1 MNTLTHGVKPHGRR
15 QLPSLHNAK
24 VAAMIGLEVAA
35 TSAADHWLSGQEARF
50 VAQEAD
56 LRELNQK
63 AARLISANDVTG
75 AEDSVTYDAFLSHSF
90 RGAGTQELKRKLIC
104 ELSRVREGGKK
115 AGLVYWADYLDLAER
130 GPVPWR
136 REIEEGIRSSSKVL
150 AFIDHAFLTS
160 FNCIMELA
168 AAFDMQKPVVPIIL
182 DEEAWSL
189 LTTPTGADRV
199 WDASEELRNY
209 DGQEFLG
216 GALFSKATL
225 RAVFQRVSNI
235 NFCSCRS
242 TDVAHW
248 GIEYVSEHF
257 FADVT
262 KDLPYLKEW
271 AQLNEQALKW
281 HSSGRSRASLPR
293 RTAVEKWVVWSDQ
306 AIKYN
311 MEPPPTS
318 LQREYIK
325 ESSRFFVRQKRAL
338 SVLAVAILLLIL
350 AGAIGSAVM
359 GIRAQQAAAEARE
372 NAAIAEEKT
381 HLAEEKSNLAVANQL
396 LAERNANLTTV
407 LLLSANPTPLTGR
420 EKRTLLKAMEV
431 ASKVDR
437 LDMVMSQLQTA
448 VRTLAYEP
456 FWQYELEGHFE
467 ALTVK
472 FSPDGGHL
480 VSGGVNDKL
489 RVWALKFSEGSFM
502 PVPQAPAILGCVEN
516 GESLSVDWSVRGV
529 IAGGTSSFNT
539 VCLWKND
546 GKSWVL
552 EDKIEGQGSANVWA
566 VGFSPTGELLASGDD
581 TGALFV
587 WDVTTSPA
595 SLHAAFRFN
604 TTDSPGDVRALA
616 WTPDG
621 TFIVAG
627 GVNQV
632 VSVVDLTT
640 GATVASYP
648 THGDIS
654 DIRITVDKGEG
665 SAWNRL
671 RIMVASD
678 RRDGVA
684 YAYLFTLEHPVA
696 DHTMM
701 LTLHQRIETTDTL
714 RSVAWSPNGG
724 DVVATSEESMAN
736 AVALWDFNRRLNSTT
751 NEPLLSL
758 TESGL
763 VFDMMSKPRLMAW
776 AEQTHG
782 HPTLLDSLSQHTT
795 LATATFAGPIVMLQ
809 SAPNLGE
816 LAPQLDQ
823 MQCTLAVDAGIKH
836 AIRGVAVN
844 TLLTQLATAAY
855 HGSLCLYRRDTP
867 TSTWAATH
875 LLHANDT
882 AGTQAKRVVTFSPN
896 NKLLAVG
903 SDEGR
908 VIMYDVTGADPVE
921 LHSLATHE
929 GPARVLTFDPSSAY
943 IAAAAD
949 RNDPTV
955 LIWEVDRPEV
965 QVRLAG
971 RHTISIKAVEWMAPF
986 DASGRTV
993 VVSAGDDG
1001 SIVLWTVRI
1010 AEGASLDVESSAVVG
1025 QLEEGA
1031 RYTTIKMGANG
1042 LLAAGDTD
1050 GMVSLWAENGTT
1062 GKWERVRKYPSHS
1075 AQVAQV
1081 LWVADTLVSGGRD
1094 DSMNYI
1100 ELEPGTQ
1107 TVRRR
1112 FKTDT
1117 SCRLMTIIADGED
1130 TSRLLCMRHGTDI
1143 VGHRHTDP
1151 TLLES
1156 SSAVELETVFV
1167 GFDVLFRLFQK
1178 MVYGQLSSAD
1188 LEAMGFQD
1196 LTRLV

>member
-1 MNTLTHGVKPHGRR
+1 MSDGEEPVAEPTLKSLRCKQMQDDRRLPAQEEYLWMSCFGAHMATLFVALDELLPYVPATNHDFTPYLARARNHAEAIDKAFRFRLAFLRRLNEIKRVHGDQARKRPLLLEWRLQLQVAGVGEDVAVDAGVAAKDAFGSDELGQRTLDLLSSSLSAQTLKSYAGRLSQFAEFCHDSENISPLEATTATVVRYVAWIGERGHIAAKSLQPYLSAINTFFELHNLDPIAKDSLHLTSARRGLMLRQRRLDAAPFRVLLPADVAYRFVTKAELIVSAPYPEYHHDFRALLASVVNFMFFGRGLTGVSGRVRDVHVDDYNITLQVCRPAAGDSKMIPSTKAVEPHGGQ

-24 VAAMIGLEVAA
+24 IAAMIRLELAA
-35 TSAADHWLSGQEARF
+35 TSAADHWIRGQEARF

-63 AARLISANDVTG
+63 AALLTSANEVTNL
-75 AEDSVTYDAFLSHSF
+75 DSVTHDAFVSHSV
-90 RGAGTQELKRKLIC
+90 RGADTQELKRRLIC
-104 ELSRVREGGKK
+104 ALSRVREGGKK
-115 AGLVYWADYLDLAER
+115 AGLVYWADFLDLAER
-130 GPVPWR
+130 GPLPWR

-168 AAFDMQKPVVPIIL
+168 AAFEMQKPVVPIIL
-182 DEEAWSL
+182 DEK
-189 LTTPTGADRV
+189 GR
-199 WDASEELRNY
+199 
-209 DGQEFLG
+209 EFLG

-225 RAVFQRVSNI
+225 CAVFQRVSNI

-242 TDVAHW
+242 TDVDHW
-248 GIEYVSEHF
+248 GIEYVSERF

-281 HSSGRSRASLPR
+281 HLSGQSLASLPR
-293 RTAVEKWVVWSDQ
+293 KAALEKWVAWSAQ
-306 AIKYN
+306 AIKYQ

-350 AGAIGSAVM
+350 AGAVGSAVM

-372 NAAIAEEKT
+372 NAAVAEEKT

-396 LAERNANLTTV
+396 LAERNANLAERNANLTTV

-552 EDKIEGQGSANVWA
+552 ADKIEGQGSANVWA

-587 WDVTTSPA
+587 WDVTSSPA
-595 SLHAAFRFN
+595 SLHATFRFN

-665 SAWNRL
+665 SAWSRV

-684 YAYLFTLEHPVA
+684 YAYLF
-696 DHTMM
+696 
-701 LTLHQRIETTDTL
+701 
-714 RSVAWSPNGG
+714 S
-724 DVVATSEESMAN
+724 
-736 AVALWDFNRRLNSTT
+736 
-751 NEPLLSL
+751 
-758 TESGL
+758 
-763 VFDMMSKPRLMAW
+763 
-776 AEQTHG
+776 
-782 HPTLLDSLSQHTT
+782 
-795 LATATFAGPIVMLQ
+795 
-809 SAPNLGE
+809 
-816 LAPQLDQ
+816 
-823 MQCTLAVDAGIKH
+823 
-836 AIRGVAVN
+836 
-844 TLLTQLATAAY
+844 
-855 HGSLCLYRRDTP
+855 
-867 TSTWAATH
+867 
-875 LLHANDT
+875 
-882 AGTQAKRVVTFSPN
+882 
-896 NKLLAVG
+896 
-903 SDEGR
+903 
-908 VIMYDVTGADPVE
+908 
-921 LHSLATHE
+921 
-929 GPARVLTFDPSSAY
+929 
-943 IAAAAD
+943 
-949 RNDPTV
+949 
-955 LIWEVDRPEV
+955 
-965 QVRLAG
+965 
-971 RHTISIKAVEWMAPF
+971 
-986 DASGRTV
+986 
-993 VVSAGDDG
+993 
-1001 SIVLWTVRI
+1001 
-1010 AEGASLDVESSAVVG
+1010 
-1025 QLEEGA
+1025 
-1031 RYTTIKMGANG
+1031 
-1042 LLAAGDTD
+1042 
-1050 GMVSLWAENGTT
+1050 
-1062 GKWERVRKYPSHS
+1062 
-1075 AQVAQV
+1075 
-1081 LWVADTLVSGGRD
+1081 
-1094 DSMNYI
+1094 
-1100 ELEPGTQ
+1100 
-1107 TVRRR
+1107 
-1112 FKTDT
+1112 
-1117 SCRLMTIIADGED
+1117 
-1130 TSRLLCMRHGTDI
+1130 
-1143 VGHRHTDP
+1143 
-1151 TLLES
+1151 
-1156 SSAVELETVFV
+1156 
-1167 GFDVLFRLFQK
+1167 
-1178 MVYGQLSSAD
+1178 
-1188 LEAMGFQD
+1188 LEAPEAGGQWPP
-1196 LTRLV
+1196 LSALE